1 MITLIP
7 HSRPRMNRWVAPSL
21 LLHALVLTAILHH
34 RHMFIAPMKLPGNED
49 GHLLTL
55 NYIPGHAGQRALVS
69 TPHPPLPAA
78 KVLNPR
84 MPSPARPVEDPAAST
99 STIVNPSSG
108 ASGSD
113 SLGSGNVTVAL
124 ATFFPRPKPDLPAHT
139 RGDVI
144 VDVVIDE
151 TGKIIDT
158 KVAQSL
164 GPSIDQSVLAT
175 IQTWTFTPATRDGK
189 PIPSEQELLFH
200 YERG

>member
-1 MITLIP
+1 M
-7 HSRPRMNRWVAPSL
+7 RWLAPSL
-21 LLHALVLTAILHH
+21 LLHALLVTVILYH
-34 RHMFIAPMKLPGNED
+34 RPIWVAPLKLPGNED

-55 NYIPGHAGQRALVS
+55 GYIPGHPGQQALVP
-69 TPHPPLPAA
+69 TPQPPMPAA
-78 KVLNPR
+78 QVLKPR
-84 MPSPARPVEDPAAST
+84 IPSPARPVEHPAPST
-99 STIVNPSSG
+99 SPGANSSS
-108 ASGSD
+108 ATSGTD

-164 GPSIDQSVLAT
+164 GFSIDQTVLAT

-189 PIPSEQELLFH
+189 PVPSEQELLFH